1 LNQTSQRGILGIG
14 MQQARKKVMQ
24 KQGNL
29 NAILG
34 ISICALVALNLYT
47 NIELENTNQALHEEV
62 VLLKQRLNSLDKTS
76 VELKSHII
84 EYDKQFVPNTTKLI
98 AKN

>member
-1 LNQTSQRGILGIG
+1 
-14 MQQARKKVMQ
+14 MQ
-24 KQGNL
+24 KQVNL

-34 ISICALVALNLYT
+34 ISICALVAINLYT

-76 VELKSHII
+76 VELKSQLI
-84 EYDKQFVPNTTKLI
+84 ELDRQIAPQSNKLI

>member
-1 LNQTSQRGILGIG
+1 
-14 MQQARKKVMQ
+14 MQ
-24 KQGNL
+24 KQVNL

-47 NIELENTNQALHEEV
+47 NIEIENTNQALHEEV

-84 EYDKQFVPNTTKLI
+84 ELDKQISPHSDKLI